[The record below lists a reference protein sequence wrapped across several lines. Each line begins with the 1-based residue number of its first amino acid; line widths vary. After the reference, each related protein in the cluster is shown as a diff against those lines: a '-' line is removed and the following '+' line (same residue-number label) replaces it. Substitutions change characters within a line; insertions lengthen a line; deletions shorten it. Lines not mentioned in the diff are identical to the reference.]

1 MDDTDNSKDVI
12 SSIDSVEFKW
22 DESNMSV
29 GVIAQEIGTIDLS
42 DYTISGNTGLNIG
55 HAGISSASNWALSG
69 SNGSTISYYDTLS
82 AGTTEYGKTTIK
94 TANNTIDI
102 DELAEMMDTLKKRLL
117 ILAPNFEKHEKY
129 PMLKQMYDEYKAM
142 EALLSGP
149 DSNE

>member
-22 DESNMSV
+22 DETNTTV
-29 GVIAQEIGTIDLS
+29 GVISQEIGTIDLS
-42 DYTISGNTGLNIG
+42 DYTISGTGIG
-55 HAGISSASNWALSG
+55 NSWANGSSISFAASSAFNA
-69 SNGSTISYYDTLS
+69 DT
-82 AGTTEYGKTTIK
+82 TTYGKTTIS
-94 TANNTIDI
+94 TAKHTIDI